1 MTTRIQQL
9 RPRIIRKTSALAAL
23 ALTLGAVAVLADDQR
38 PTPGRYEVTTRS
50 EFGNLPVPP
59 TTVTTSSCL
68 TQQDLD
74 QDPQKVFADLPAS
87 DRCTIDEFTMEGGK
101 LTMSL
106 ACDTDEGRMVMST
119 EGAYSPTTYSMQ
131 SVINID
137 AGGTKITT
145 TATVEAVRSGDC

>member
-1 MTTRIQQL
+1 MTTWTQPL
-9 RPRIIRKTSALAAL
+9 RPRLARKTSALAAL
-23 ALTLGAVAVLADDQR
+23 ALTLGTVAALADDQR
-38 PTPGRYEVTTRS
+38 PTPGRYEVTTKS

-59 TTVTTSSCL
+59 TTVTSSSCL

-74 QDPQKVFADLPAS
+74 QDPQKIFADLPAS
-87 DRCTIDEFTMEGGK
+87 DSCTMGDFTMEGGR

-106 ACDTDEGRMVMST
+106 ACDTDDGRMVMNT
-119 EGAYSPTTYSMQ
+119 EGTYSPTSYRME

-137 AGGTKITT
+137 AGGSQIRT